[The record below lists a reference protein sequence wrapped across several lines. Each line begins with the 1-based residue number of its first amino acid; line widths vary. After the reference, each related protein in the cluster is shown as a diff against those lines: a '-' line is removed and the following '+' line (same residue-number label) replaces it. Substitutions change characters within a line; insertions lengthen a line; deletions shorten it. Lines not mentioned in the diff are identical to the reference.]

1 MNKGDI
7 EIYEKN
13 ISLEDLIRQ
22 TEAAS
27 VSRLLRN
34 DKHTLILKAF
44 LLELYAY
51 KIVRDYCE

>member
-1 MNKGDI
+1 VNDFK
-7 EIYEKN
+7 EYEKH
-13 ISLEDLIRQ
+13 ISLEELIRS

>member
-1 MNKGDI
+1 MNNFK
-7 EIYEKN
+7 EYEKH
-13 ISLEDLIRQ
+13 ISLEELIRS

-51 KIVRDYCE
+51 KLVRDYCE